1 MPVILHW
8 VICFAQKMGFNCW
21 HKPRACP
28 GSAFKLFPIND
39 KNALDAY
46 PGAGGE
52 SKELKP
58 AVSNR
63 AKARIREMLA

>member
-8 VICFAQKMGFNCW
+8 GICFAQKMGFNCW

-28 GSAFKLFPIND
+28 GFAFKMLPMND

-46 PGAGGE
+46 PGAGGN
-52 SKELKP
+52 P
-58 AVSNR
+58 RN
-63 AKARIREMLA
+63 